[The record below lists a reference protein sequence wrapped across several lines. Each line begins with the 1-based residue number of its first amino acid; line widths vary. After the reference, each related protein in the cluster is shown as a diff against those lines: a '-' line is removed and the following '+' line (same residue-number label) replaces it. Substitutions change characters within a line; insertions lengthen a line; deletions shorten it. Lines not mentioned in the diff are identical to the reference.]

1 MSVSEYCNREVVI
14 AEPELSAVDA
24 AVLMRQHH
32 VGDLVVVRQEK
43 VGMVPV
49 GIVTDRD
56 LVIEVMAAG
65 LDPASVTLGDLMSA
79 ELYTVAEGEVL
90 MDAIALMRD
99 KGVRRL
105 PVVND
110 QGGLEGLLAVDD
122 VLELVA
128 EQLSDIT
135 RLVGREQQQEQELR
149 SRP

>member
-14 AEPELSAVDA
+14 AEPGLSVAEA
-24 AVLMRQHH
+24 AVLMRRHH
-32 VGDLVVVRQEK
+32 VGDLVVVRQE
-43 VGMVPV
+43 GERRVPV

-56 LVIEVMAAG
+56 LVIEVMATG
-65 LDPASVTLGDLMSA
+65 LDPSTLTVGDLMSG
-79 ELYTVAEGEVL
+79 EVHTVSEGEVL

-105 PVVND
+105 PVVNG

-122 VLELVA
+122 VLELVT
-128 EQLSDIT
+128 EQLGDLV
-135 RLVGREQQQEQELR
+135 RLVGREQQREQELR